1 MPRYVGL
8 QNVPIVVYTS
18 FTSFIYDE
26 EQKQQH
32 PSTDHQN
39 TMKNMSFKIY
49 ERVIF
54 PRMSSIASINFIF
67 FQWSYKTK
75 VLPIINAI
83 FVHALTHGKDT
94 MPSRRAIQSNKIS
107 HGKRG
112 WREVNAEGLVTEYV
126 MGILLPLL
134 SSSSLGGGPQEE
146 VLDVTCGTLN
156 VAMVVFVC

>member
-1 MPRYVGL
+1 VPRYVGL

-94 MPSRRAIQSNKIS
+94 MPSRHAIQSNNKVL

-112 WREVNAEGLVTEYV
+112 WGEVNAKGWVLSMSWGYYPYFH
-126 MGILLPLL
+126 LLLW
-134 SSSSLGGGPQEE
+134 
-146 VLDVTCGTLN
+146 
-156 VAMVVFVC
+156 M

>member
-8 QNVPIVVYTS
+8 QNVPNVVYTS
-18 FTSFIYDE
+18 FTSFIFDE

-39 TMKNMSFKIY
+39 TMKSLPFKIY

-54 PRMSSIASINFIF
+54 PRMSSIATINFIF

-75 VLPIINAI
+75 VLPIIIN
-83 FVHALTHGKDT
+83 T
-94 MPSRRAIQSNKIS
+94 MPLRHAIQSNNKVL

-112 WREVNAEGLVTEYV
+112 WGEVNAKGLV
-126 MGILLPLL
+126 LL
-134 SSSSLGGGPQEE
+134 SMSWGYYPYFHLLLWMEE
-146 VLDVTCGTLN
+146 S
-156 VAMVVFVC
+156 M